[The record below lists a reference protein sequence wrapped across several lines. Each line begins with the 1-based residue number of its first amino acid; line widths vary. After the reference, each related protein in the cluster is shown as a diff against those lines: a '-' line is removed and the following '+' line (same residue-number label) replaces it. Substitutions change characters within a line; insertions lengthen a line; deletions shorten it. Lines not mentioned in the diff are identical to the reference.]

1 MGDYRLSENA
11 EADLYRTWLYG
22 LERWGLEQ
30 ANTYYAAFIQHFV
43 ELADNPSL
51 RDTVL
56 PWTSVSGTTG
66 FDTHGLDESHHPG
79 AEDRVSV
86 EYQVLRRR
94 IEGERL
100 TQLLDHPC
108 RSRIKCRVEM

>member
-1 MGDYRLSENA
+1 MRPVKD
-11 EADLYRTWLYG
+11 DHVI
-22 LERWGLEQ
+22 EQ
-30 ANTYYAAFIQHFV
+30 FSPAAAN
-43 ELADNPSL
+43 PPL

-56 PWTSVSGTTG
+56 PWTSVSGAAG
-66 FDTHGLDESHHPG
+66 FYTHGLDESHHLG

-100 TQLLDHPC
+100 TQLLDNPC
-108 RSRIKCRVEM
+108 RSRIKSRIEM